1 MSGNNPVVGGA
12 VVVGVDGS
20 EASKDALRWTVRY
33 ARRTGATVQA
43 VAAWSFPATY
53 GWGLAPAI
61 AEADLEGD
69 AREALKETLEDV
81 IATEGPVTV
90 QARVL
95 QGPPALVLEQ
105 AAADADLLV
114 VGNRGFGGFAGMVL
128 GSVSEHCIHHAT
140 CPVVVV
146 HHSRDHH

>member
-1 MSGNNPVVGGA
+1 
-12 VVVGVDGS
+12 
-20 EASKDALRWTVRY
+20 
-33 ARRTGATVQA
+33 
-43 VAAWSFPATY
+43 
-53 GWGLAPAI
+53 
-61 AEADLEGD
+61 
-69 AREALKETLEDV
+69 
-81 IATEGPVTV
+81 VTV

-146 HHSRDHH
+146 HHSRDHR